1 MTPGYPRH
9 SPLAGVADATFWRS
23 PLSFLSARPC
33 GTPLGDALLMEA
45 PPWRLRMRKSL
56 ERTLGKAKGMYGS
69 KSSTYTLEP
78 AARCFP
84 MGSLFLLRGLA
95 LPRGPPVAAVRPL
108 GAYQGGRRVCRSQGF
123 YGCLVN
129 LSQPTTEPCLSGSSR
144 MRVESSA
151 LNTHGFG
158 LGKVSLA
165 EQVSLLQPL
174 QPQPWVTTEANRED
188 RHLRHISQINC

>member
-1 MTPGYPRH
+1 MRFTRQSPSGCTPIRCGFIHDGGYVQSGLAPFVRGGVLPHENPELVAMTPGSPWH

-56 ERTLGKAKGMYGS
+56 ERTLGKAKRMYGS
-69 KSSTYTLEP
+69 KCSTYTLEP

-123 YGCLVN
+123 LGCFHSRNRQVWN
-129 LSQPTTEPCLSGSSR
+129 VVCPARPKCVLSFY
-144 MRVESSA
+144 
-151 LNTHGFG
+151 H
-158 LGKVSLA
+158 
-165 EQVSLLQPL
+165 
-174 QPQPWVTTEANRED
+174 
-188 RHLRHISQINC
+188 